1 MSSIIKPAVTG
12 QHPCKLAEEILKLM
26 DDADTLTASIALE
39 IAEALLRHRRAAETQ
54 FLNETS
60 SPSVQS

>member
-1 MSSIIKPAVTG
+1 
-12 QHPCKLAEEILKLM
+12 M